1 MKNLILRVSV
11 LLIIL
16 LMVAPGSF
24 AQGWPEVFNPFQILT
39 LNLQLAEQDWDIIRH
54 DITNEIEV
62 PAWFWADGESPI
74 LVSVRRKSSR
84 ALPSETNPIKVGLK
98 IDINE
103 LVDGQKW
110 RDLTKVSLEN
120 GTDSG
125 VVQEGL
131 AWNLH
136 RLASSSY
143 GYQAAFASW
152 VQLRVN
158 GELIGVY
165 VNAEQRDKQML
176 RNRGLWTADETW
188 IFDQDDI
195 GVPEIE
201 EGDGFSPTY
210 NALCYVPFRVASR
223 KGSGVCATPS
233 DAQLANQ
240 LPLLINMPGML
251 TQGAVDAYTDNP
263 DALLSHGK
271 NFQFVDFI
279 DPNNTGKDTRRLY
292 FPWDLDAVFRSTS
305 GNIYASGSGRK
316 VSLSPYQEVILRNPT
331 FRAQYNQIMLDLLN
345 GPLSVANVQAFLTQA
360 EGVISAALA
369 NDPFPTTSGSPAG
382 EFDSLRA
389 WVAAR
394 DVNVRTQLAANGPP
408 SPRP

>member
-1 MKNLILRVSV
+1 MMNSILRVLALAIVV
-11 LLIIL
+11 LIT
-16 LMVAPGSF
+16 AFGAH
-24 AQGWPEVFNPFQILT
+24 AQAWPDVFNPFQILT
-39 LNLQLAEQDWDIIRH
+39 LNLQLSDQDWDTIRH
-54 DITNEIEV
+54 DTTNEIEV
-62 PAWFWADGESPI
+62 PATFWADGESPI

-84 ALPSETNPIKVGLK
+84 ALPSEADPIKVGLK

-120 GTDSG
+120 GADSG

-136 RLASSSY
+136 RLASGSY

-158 GELIGVY
+158 GQLIGVF

-176 RNRGLWTADETW
+176 RNRGLWVDDETW

-210 NALCYVPFRVASR
+210 NALCYVPFRAGGKKS
-223 KGSGVCATPS
+223 SGLCPTPT

-292 FPWDLDAVFRSTS
+292 FPWDLDAVFRSTT

-316 VSLSPYQEVILRNPT
+316 VSASPYQEVILRHPT

-345 GPLSVANVQAFLTQA
+345 GPLSVANVQTFLTQA
-360 EGVISAALA
+360 EVAISSALA
-369 NDPFPTTSGSPAG
+369 NDPFPTTDGTPAD
-382 EFDSLRA
+382 EFNRLRT

-394 DVNVRTQLAANGPP
+394 DVNVRSQLSANGPP
-408 SPRP
+408 DPRP

>member
-1 MKNLILRVSV
+1 MLYSTLRVSM

-16 LMVAPGSF
+16 LIVAPASF

-39 LNLQLAEQDWDIIRH
+39 LNLQLAEQDWDTIRH

-74 LVSVRRKSSR
+74 LISVRRKSSR
-84 ALPSETNPIKVGLK
+84 ALPSEANPIKVGLK
-98 IDINE
+98 LDINE

-120 GTDSG
+120 GADSG

-136 RLASSSY
+136 RLASGSY

-158 GELIGVY
+158 GQLIGVY

-210 NALCYVPFRVASR
+210 DALCYVPFRVAS
-223 KGSGVCATPS
+223 KKDSGVCATPT
-233 DAQLANQ
+233 DVELANQ
-240 LPLLINMPGML
+240 LPLLIDMPGML

-316 VSLSPYQEVILRNPT
+316 VAPSTYQEVILRHPT

-345 GPLSVANVQAFLTQA
+345 GPLAVANVQAFLTQA

-369 NDPFPTTSGSPAG
+369 NDPYPTTGGSPSD
-382 EFDSLRA
+382 EFNSLRA

-394 DVNVRTQLAANGPP
+394 DVNVRSQLAANGPP

>member
-1 MKNLILRVSV
+1 MMNRILRVAA
-11 LLIIL
+11 LLL
-16 LMVAPGSF
+16 VFVFTASGAN
-24 AQGWPEVFNPFQILT
+24 AQVWPDVFNPFQILT
-39 LNLQLAEQDWDIIRH
+39 LNLQLSDQDWDTIRH

-62 PAWFWADGESPI
+62 PAWFWADGETPI

-84 ALPSETNPIKVGLK
+84 ALPSEANPIKIGMKV
-98 IDINE
+98 DINE

-120 GTDSG
+120 GADSG

-136 RLASSSY
+136 RLASGSY
-143 GYQAAFASW
+143 GYEAAYASW
-152 VQLRVN
+152 VQVRIN
-158 GELIGVY
+158 GQLIGVF

-210 NALCYVPFRVASR
+210 DALCYVPFRVGGK
-223 KGSGVCATPS
+223 KGSGTCPTPS

-240 LPLLINMPGML
+240 LPLLINMQGML

-316 VSLSPYQEVILRNPT
+316 DSPAPYQEVILRHPV

-345 GPLSVANVQAFLTQA
+345 GPLSITNVQTFLNQA
-360 EGVISAALA
+360 EAVISSALA
-369 NDPFPTTSGSPAG
+369 NDPFPTTAGSPAD
-382 EFDSLRA
+382 EFAQLRA

-394 DVNVRTQLAANGPP
+394 DVNVRSQLAANGPP
-408 SPRP
+408 NPRP

>member
-1 MKNLILRVSV
+1 MVNSILRVSA
-11 LLIIL
+11 L
-16 LMVAPGSF
+16 LMVVVFTAAGAN
-24 AQGWPEVFNPFQILT
+24 AQAWPDVFNPFQILT
-39 LNLQLAEQDWDIIRH
+39 LNLQLSEQDWDTIRH
-54 DITNEIEV
+54 DTTNEIEV
-62 PAWFWADGESPI
+62 PALFWADGEMPI
-74 LVSVRRKSSR
+74 LVAVRRKSSR
-84 ALPSETNPIKVGLK
+84 ALPSEADPIKVGLK

-110 RDLTKVSLEN
+110 RNLTKVSLEN

-136 RLASSSY
+136 RLASGSY
-143 GYQAAFASW
+143 GYEAAFASW

-158 GELIGVY
+158 GQLIGVF

-210 NALCYVPFRVASR
+210 NALCYVPFRVDGKKS
-223 KGSGVCATPS
+223 SDTCPTPS
-233 DAQLANQ
+233 DAELANQ
-240 LPLLINMPGML
+240 LPLLINMQGML

-279 DPNNTGKDTRRLY
+279 DPNDTGKDTRRLY
-292 FPWDLDAVFRSTS
+292 FPWDLDAVFRSTT

-316 VSLSPYQEVILRNPT
+316 VSPSPYQEVILRNPV

-345 GPLSVANVQAFLTQA
+345 GPLSVSNVQTFLNQA
-360 EGVISAALA
+360 EATISSALE
-369 NDPFPTTSGSPAG
+369 NDPFPTTEGSPAD
-382 EFDSLRA
+382 EFARLRA

-394 DVNVRTQLAANGPP
+394 DVNIRNQLSVNGPP

>member
-1 MKNLILRVSV
+1 MNSILRVSALV
-11 LLIIL
+11 
-16 LMVAPGSF
+16 MVFVFTASGAY
-24 AQGWPEVFNPFQILT
+24 AQAWPEVFNPFQILT
-39 LNLQLAEQDWDIIRH
+39 LNLQLSDQDWDTIRH
-54 DITNEIEV
+54 DTTNEIEV
-62 PAWFWADGESPI
+62 PAWFWADGETPI

-84 ALPSETNPIKVGLK
+84 ALPSEANPIKIGLK

-120 GTDSG
+120 GADSG

-136 RLASSSY
+136 RLASGSY
-143 GYQAAFASW
+143 GYQAAYASW
-152 VQLRVN
+152 IQLRVN
-158 GELIGVY
+158 GQLIGVF

-210 NALCYVPFRVASR
+210 DTLCYVPFRVAGK
-223 KGSGVCATPS
+223 KGTGTCPTPS
-233 DAQLANQ
+233 DVELANQ
-240 LPLLINMPGML
+240 LPLLINMAGML

-292 FPWDLDAVFRSTS
+292 FPWDLDAVFRSTT

-316 VSLSPYQEVILRNPT
+316 VSPSSYQEVILRHPA
-331 FRAQYNQIMLDLLN
+331 FRAQYNQIMIDLLN
-345 GPLSVANVQAFLTQA
+345 GPLSVANVQTFLNQA
-360 EGVISAALA
+360 EAAISSALA
-369 NDPFPTTSGSPAG
+369 NDPFPTTDGSPAN
-382 EFDSLRA
+382 EFDSLRS

-408 SPRP
+408 SARP

>member
-1 MKNLILRVSV
+1 MIHSMLRVSALVMVFV
-11 LLIIL
+11 LT
-16 LMVAPGSF
+16 ASGAN
-24 AQGWPEVFNPFQILT
+24 AQAWPDVFNPFQILT
-39 LNLQLAEQDWDIIRH
+39 LNLQLADQDWDTIRH
-54 DITNEIEV
+54 DTTNEIEV
-62 PAWFWADGESPI
+62 PAWFWADGETPI

-84 ALPSETNPIKVGLK
+84 ALPSEADPIKIGLK
-98 IDINE
+98 IDVNE

-120 GTDSG
+120 GADSG

-136 RLASSSY
+136 RLASGSY
-143 GYQAAFASW
+143 GYQAALASW

-158 GELIGVY
+158 GQLIGVF

-176 RNRGLWTADETW
+176 RNRGLWTEDETW

-210 NALCYVPFRVASR
+210 DLLCYVPFRVAGKKS
-223 KGSGVCATPS
+223 SDVCPTPS
-233 DAQLANQ
+233 DAELANQ
-240 LPLLINMPGML
+240 LPLLINMQGML

-292 FPWDLDAVFRSTS
+292 FPWDLDAVFRSTT

-316 VSLSPYQEVILRNPT
+316 VAPSPYQEVILRHPV
-331 FRAQYNQIMLDLLN
+331 FRAQYNQIMVDLLN
-345 GPLSVANVQAFLTQA
+345 GPLSVANVQTFLNQA
-360 EGVISAALA
+360 EAVISSALA
-369 NDPFPTTSGSPAG
+369 NDPFPTTDGSPAD
-382 EFDSLRA
+382 EFARLRA

-394 DVNVRTQLAANGPP
+394 DVNVRGQLSVNGPP
-408 SPRP
+408 NPRP

>member
-1 MKNLILRVSV
+1 MKSILRVSV
-11 LLIIL
+11 LLMIVLIA
-16 LMVAPGSF
+16 APGAL
-24 AQGWPEVFNPFQILT
+24 AQAWPDVFNPFQILT
-39 LNLQLAEQDWDIIRH
+39 LNLELADSDWDTIRH

-62 PAWFWADGESPI
+62 PALFWADGESPI

-84 ALPSETNPIKVGLK
+84 ALPSEADPIKVGLK

-103 LVDGQKW
+103 LVSGQKW

-136 RLASSSY
+136 RLASGSY
-143 GYQAAFASW
+143 GYQAALASW

-158 GELIGVY
+158 GQLIGVY

-176 RNRGLWTADETW
+176 RNRGLWVDDETW

-210 NALCYVPFRVASR
+210 NTLCYVPFRVAGK
-223 KGSGVCATPS
+223 KGSGICATPS
-233 DAQLANQ
+233 DAVLASQ
-240 LPLLINMPGML
+240 LPLLINMQGML

-279 DPNNTGKDTRRLY
+279 DPNNTGRDTRRLY
-292 FPWDLDAVFRSTS
+292 FPWDLDAVFRSTTGS
-305 GNIYASGSGRK
+305 IYASGSGRK
-316 VSLSPYQEVILRNPT
+316 VSLSPYQNVILQHST

-345 GPLSVANVQAFLTQA
+345 GPLSVSNVQAFLTQA
-360 EGVISAALA
+360 EAVISTALA
-369 NDPFPTTSGSPAG
+369 NDPHPTTDGSPAD
-382 EFDSLRA
+382 EFNRLRA
-389 WVAAR
+389 WIAAR
-394 DVNVRTQLAANGPP
+394 DTNVRSQVAANGPP

>member
-1 MKNLILRVSV
+1 MKKSILRASV
-11 LLIIL
+11 LVMIFL
-16 LMVAPGSF
+16 VAARGAF
-24 AQGWPEVFNPFQILT
+24 AQAWPDVFNPFQMLT
-39 LNLQLAEQDWDIIRH
+39 LNLQVDEQDWDTIRH
-54 DITNEIEV
+54 DTTNEIEV
-62 PAWFWADGESPI
+62 PALFWADGELPI

-84 ALPSETNPIKVGLK
+84 ALPSEANPIKVGLK

-158 GELIGVY
+158 GQLIGVY

-210 NALCYVPFRVASR
+210 DTLCYVPFRVGGK
-223 KGSGVCATPS
+223 KGSDVCPTPS
-233 DAQLANQ
+233 DAELATQ
-240 LPLLINMPGML
+240 LPLLFNMPGML

-305 GNIYASGSGRK
+305 GSIYASGSGRK
-316 VSLSPYQEVILRNPT
+316 LATSPYQEVILRHPG
-331 FRAQYNQIMLDLLN
+331 FRAQYNQIMLDLLT

-360 EGVISAALA
+360 EGVISSALA
-369 NDPFPTTSGSPAG
+369 NDPFPTTDGSAAD
-382 EFDSLRA
+382 EFNRLRE

-394 DVNVRTQLAANGPP
+394 DANVRSQLAANGPP

>member
-1 MKNLILRVSV
+1 MTNSILRVSA
-11 LLIIL
+11 LLL
-16 LMVAPGSF
+16 VF
-24 AQGWPEVFNPFQILT
+24 AFTAADANAQAWPDVFNPFQILT
-39 LNLQLAEQDWDIIRH
+39 LNLQLSDQDWDTIRF
-54 DITNEIEV
+54 DTTNEIEV
-62 PAWFWADGESPI
+62 PASFWADGETPI

-84 ALPSETNPIKVGLK
+84 ALPSEANPIKVGLK

-110 RDLTKVSLEN
+110 RGLTKVSLEN
-120 GTDSG
+120 GVDSG
-125 VVQEGL
+125 VIQEGL

-136 RLASSSY
+136 RLASGSY
-143 GYQAAFASW
+143 GYQAALASW
-152 VQLRVN
+152 VQLRIN

-176 RNRGLWTADETW
+176 RNRGLWTDDETW

-210 NALCYVPFRVASR
+210 DLLCYVPFRVAGKKS
-223 KGSGVCATPS
+223 SGTCPTPT
-233 DAQLANQ
+233 DAELANQ
-240 LPLLINMPGML
+240 LPLLINMQGML

-279 DPNNTGKDTRRLY
+279 DPNNTGRDTRRLY
-292 FPWDLDAVFRSTS
+292 FPWDLDAVFRSTT

-316 VSLSPYQEVILRNPT
+316 VSPTPYQEVILRHPV
-331 FRAQYNQIMLDLLN
+331 FRSHYNQIMTDLLN
-345 GPLSVANVQAFLTQA
+345 GPLSVANVQNFLNQTEA
-360 EGVISAALA
+360 VISTALT
-369 NDPFPTTSGSPAG
+369 NDPFPTTDGSPADAF
-382 EFDSLRA
+382 ERLRV

-394 DVNVRTQLAANGPP
+394 DVNVRSQLSANGPP
-408 SPRP
+408 NPRP

>member
-1 MKNLILRVSV
+1 MNSILRASTLV
-11 LLIIL
+11 LIF
-16 LMVAPGSF
+16 VF
-24 AQGWPEVFNPFQILT
+24 AASGANAQAWPDVFNPFQILT
-39 LNLQLAEQDWDIIRH
+39 LNLQLSDQDWDTIRH
-54 DITNEIEV
+54 DTTNEIEV
-62 PAWFWADGESPI
+62 PAMFWADGETPI
-74 LVSVRRKSSR
+74 RVSVRRKSSR
-84 ALPSETNPIKVGLK
+84 ALPSEADPIKIGLK

-120 GTDSG
+120 GADSG

-136 RLASSSY
+136 RMASGSY

-152 VQLRVN
+152 VQVRIN
-158 GELIGVY
+158 GQLIGVF

-176 RNRGLWTADETW
+176 RNRGLWIDDETW

-210 NALCYVPFRVASR
+210 DALCYVPFQVASKR
-223 KGSGVCATPS
+223 GSGTCSTPS
-233 DAQLANQ
+233 DAVLATQ
-240 LPLLINMPGML
+240 LPLLVNMPGML

-316 VSLSPYQEVILRNPT
+316 VSLSPYQEVILRHPV
-331 FRAQYNQIMLDLLN
+331 FRAQYNQIMLNLLN
-345 GPLSVANVQAFLTQA
+345 GPLSVGNIQSFLNQA
-360 EGVISAALA
+360 EATISPALA
-369 NDPFPTTSGSPAG
+369 NDPFPTTEASPAN
-382 EFDSLRA
+382 EFAQLRA

-394 DVNVRTQLAANGPP
+394 DLNVRAQLSANGPP
-408 SPRP
+408 QPRP

>member
-1 MKNLILRVSV
+1 MMSSNLRVFTLV
-11 LLIIL
+11 LVL
-16 LMVAPGSF
+16 VCAASGAN
-24 AQGWPEVFNPFQILT
+24 AQAWPDVFNPFQILT
-39 LNLQLAEQDWDIIRH
+39 LNLQLADQDWDTIRH
-54 DITNEIEV
+54 DTTNEIEV
-62 PAWFWADGESPI
+62 PAWFWADGETPI

-84 ALPSETNPIKVGLK
+84 ALPSEANPIKIGLK

-120 GTDSG
+120 GADSG
-125 VVQEGL
+125 VLQEGL

-136 RLASSSY
+136 RLASGSY
-143 GYQAAFASW
+143 GYQAAYASW

-158 GELIGVY
+158 GQLIGVF

-176 RNRGLWTADETW
+176 RNRGLWIDDETW

-210 NALCYVPFRVASR
+210 DLLCYVPFRVEGKKS
-223 KGSGVCATPS
+223 SGACPTPT
-233 DAQLANQ
+233 DVELANQ
-240 LPLLINMPGML
+240 LPLLINMQGML

-305 GNIYASGSGRK
+305 GSIYAAGSGRK
-316 VSLSPYQEVILRNPT
+316 MSRSPYQEVILSHPA
-331 FRAQYNQIMLDLLN
+331 FRTQYNQIMIDLLN
-345 GPLSVANVQAFLTQA
+345 GPLSVANVQTFLNQA
-360 EGVISAALA
+360 ESVISTALA
-369 NDPFPTTSGSPAG
+369 NDPFPTTDGSPAD
-382 EFDSLRA
+382 EFARLRA

-394 DVNVRTQLAANGPP
+394 DVNIRNQVSVNGPP
-408 SPRP
+408 NARP

>member
-1 MKNLILRVSV
+1 MRKSILRVSL
-11 LLIIL
+11 LLITLVI
-16 LMVAPGSF
+16 ATPGAL
-24 AQGWPEVFNPFQILT
+24 AQAWPDVFNPFQILT
-39 LNLQLAEQDWDIIRH
+39 VNLQLSDQDWDTIRH
-54 DITNEIEV
+54 DLTNEIEV
-62 PAWFWADGESPI
+62 PATFWADGESPI

-84 ALPSETNPIKVGLK
+84 ALPSEANPIKVGLK

-110 RDLTKVSLEN
+110 RGLTKVSLEN

-125 VVQEGL
+125 VIQEGL

-136 RLASSSY
+136 RLAAGSY
-143 GYQAAFASW
+143 GYDAAFASW

-158 GELIGVY
+158 GQLIGVY

-176 RNRGLWTADETW
+176 RNRGLWVDDETW

-210 NALCYVPFRVASR
+210 NTLCFVPFRTGGK
-223 KGSGVCATPS
+223 KGAGTCATPP
-233 DAQLANQ
+233 DAQLATQ
-240 LPLLINMPGML
+240 LPLLINMSGML

-279 DPNNTGKDTRRLY
+279 DPNNTGRDTRRLY
-292 FPWDLDAVFRSTS
+292 FPWDLDAVFRSTT

-316 VSLSPYQEVILRNPT
+316 VSPSPYQEVILRHPT
-331 FRAQYNQIMLDLLN
+331 LRAQYNQIMLDLLN

-360 EGVISAALA
+360 EGVISSALA
-369 NDPFPTTSGSPAG
+369 NDPFPTTSGSPAD
-382 EFDSLRA
+382 EFNSLRA

-394 DVNVRTQLAANGPP
+394 DANVRAQVAANGAP

>member
-1 MKNLILRVSV
+1 MLKSILRVSV
-11 LLIIL
+11 LLMIVLIA
-16 LMVAPGSF
+16 APGAS
-24 AQGWPEVFNPFQILT
+24 AQPWPDVFNPFQILT
-39 LNLQLAEQDWDIIRH
+39 LNLELAVSDWDTIRR
-54 DITNEIEV
+54 DTTNEIEV
-62 PAWFWADGESPI
+62 PALFWADGESPI

-84 ALPSETNPIKVGLK
+84 ALPSEADPIKVGLK

-136 RLASSSY
+136 RLASGSY
-143 GYQAAFASW
+143 GYQAALASW

-158 GELIGVY
+158 GQLIGVY

-176 RNRGLWTADETW
+176 RNRGLWAEDETW
-188 IFDQDDI
+188 IFDQADI

-210 NALCYVPFRVASR
+210 NALCYVPFRVGGK
-223 KGSGVCATPS
+223 KGSGACATPS
-233 DAQLANQ
+233 DAALASQ
-240 LPLLINMPGML
+240 LPLLINMQGML

-279 DPNNTGKDTRRLY
+279 DPNNTGRDTRRLY
-292 FPWDLDAVFRSTS
+292 FPWDLDAVFRSTT

-316 VSLSPYQEVILRNPT
+316 VALSPYQNVILRHPT
-331 FRAQYNQIMLDLLN
+331 FRAQYNQIMIDLLN
-345 GPLSVANVQAFLTQA
+345 GPLSVSNVQAFLTQA
-360 EGVISAALA
+360 EAVISTALA
-369 NDPFPTTSGSPAG
+369 NDPFPTTDGSPAD
-382 EFDSLRA
+382 EFNRLRA
-389 WVAAR
+389 WIAAR
-394 DVNVRTQLAANGPP
+394 DKSVRSQLAANGPP

>member
-1 MKNLILRVSV
+1 MNSILRVSALV
-11 LLIIL
+11 
-16 LMVAPGSF
+16 MVVAFTAPGAN
-24 AQGWPEVFNPFQILT
+24 AQAWPDVFNPFQILT
-39 LNLQLAEQDWDIIRH
+39 LNLQLSDQDWDTIRH
-54 DITNEIEV
+54 DTTNEIEV
-62 PAWFWADGESPI
+62 PALFWADGETPI

-84 ALPSETNPIKVGLK
+84 ALPSEANPIKIGLK

-120 GTDSG
+120 GADSG

-136 RLASSSY
+136 RLASGSY
-143 GYQAAFASW
+143 GYQAAYASW

-158 GELIGVY
+158 GQVIGVF

-210 NALCYVPFRVASR
+210 DVLCYVPFRVEGKKNSAT
-223 KGSGVCATPS
+223 CPTPS
-233 DAQLANQ
+233 DAELANQ
-240 LPLLINMPGML
+240 LPLLINMQGML

-279 DPNNTGKDTRRLY
+279 DPNNTGKDIRRLY

-316 VSLSPYQEVILRNPT
+316 VSLSPYQEILLRHPV
-331 FRAQYNQIMLDLLN
+331 FRAQYNQIMIDLLN
-345 GPLSVANVQAFLTQA
+345 GPLSVANIQTFLYQA
-360 EGVISAALA
+360 EAVIAPALA
-369 NDPFPTTSGSPAG
+369 NDPFPTTEGSPAD
-382 EFDSLRA
+382 EFARLRA

-394 DVNVRTQLAANGPP
+394 DVNVRSQLSVNGPP
-408 SPRP
+408 NPRP

>member
-1 MKNLILRVSV
+1 MLKSILRVSV
-11 LLIIL
+11 LLMIVLIA
-16 LMVAPGSF
+16 APGAS
-24 AQGWPEVFNPFQILT
+24 AQPWPDVFNPFQILT
-39 LNLQLAEQDWDIIRH
+39 LNLELAVSDWDTIRR
-54 DITNEIEV
+54 DTTNEIEV
-62 PAWFWADGESPI
+62 PALFWADGESPI

-84 ALPSETNPIKVGLK
+84 ALPSEADPIKVGLK

-136 RLASSSY
+136 RLASGSY
-143 GYQAAFASW
+143 GYQAALASW

-158 GELIGVY
+158 GQLIGVY

-176 RNRGLWTADETW
+176 RNRGLWAEDETW
-188 IFDQDDI
+188 IFDQADI

-210 NALCYVPFRVASR
+210 NALCYVPFRVGGK
-223 KGSGVCATPS
+223 KGSGACATPS
-233 DAQLANQ
+233 DAALASQ
-240 LPLLINMPGML
+240 LPLLINMQGML

-279 DPNNTGKDTRRLY
+279 DPNNTGRDTRRLY
-292 FPWDLDAVFRSTS
+292 FPWDLDAVFRTTT

-316 VSLSPYQEVILRNPT
+316 VALSPYQNVILRHPT
-331 FRAQYNQIMLDLLN
+331 FRAQYNQIMIDLLN
-345 GPLSVANVQAFLTQA
+345 GPLSVSNVQAFLTQA
-360 EGVISAALA
+360 EAVISTALA
-369 NDPFPTTSGSPAG
+369 NDPFPTTDGSPAD
-382 EFDSLRA
+382 EFNRLRA
-389 WVAAR
+389 WIAAR
-394 DVNVRTQLAANGPP
+394 DKSVRSQLAANGPP

>member
-1 MKNLILRVSV
+1 MTKSILRVSV
-11 LLIIL
+11 VLMVLLIA
-16 LMVAPGSF
+16 APGIF
-24 AQGWPEVFNPFQILT
+24 AQAWPDVFNPFQILT
-39 LNLQLAEQDWDIIRH
+39 LNLQLAEQDWDTIRH
-54 DITNEIEV
+54 DTTNEIEV
-62 PAWFWADGESPI
+62 PAMFWADGETPI

-84 ALPSETNPIKVGLK
+84 ALPSEADPIKVGLK

-103 LVDGQKW
+103 LVDGQRW
-110 RDLTKVSLEN
+110 RSLTKVSLEN

-125 VVQEGL
+125 VVQEGF

-136 RLASSSY
+136 RLASGSY
-143 GYQAAFASW
+143 GYEAAFASW

-158 GELIGVY
+158 GRLICVY

-176 RNRGLWTADETW
+176 RNRGLWADDETW

-210 NALCYVPFRVASR
+210 DALCYVPFRVSSKR
-223 KGSGVCATPS
+223 DSGTCPTPTDAELAT
-233 DAQLANQ
+233 Q
-240 LPLLINMPGML
+240 LPLLINMQGML

-279 DPNNTGKDTRRLY
+279 DPNNTGRDTRRLY
-292 FPWDLDAVFRSTS
+292 FPWDLDAVFRSTT

-316 VSLSPYQEVILRNPT
+316 ISPSPYQEVILRHPT

-345 GPLSVANVQAFLTQA
+345 GQLSVANVQAFLNQA
-360 EGVISAALA
+360 EAVISTALA
-369 NDPFPTTSGSPAG
+369 NDPFPTTDASPAD
-382 EFDSLRA
+382 EFNSLRA

-394 DVNVRTQLAANGPP
+394 DANVRSQIAANGPP

>member
-1 MKNLILRVSV
+1 MMKITLRVSV
-11 LLIIL
+11 LMIIFLIG
-16 LMVAPGSF
+16 APGTF
-24 AQGWPEVFNPFQILT
+24 GQAWPDVFNPVQILT
-39 LNLQLAEQDWDIIRH
+39 LNLQLAEQDWDTIRH
-54 DITNEIEV
+54 DTTNEIEV

-84 ALPSETNPIKVGLK
+84 ALPSEADPIKVGLK

-136 RLASSSY
+136 RFASSSY
-143 GYQAAFASW
+143 GYEAAFASW

-158 GELIGVY
+158 GRLIGVY

-210 NALCYVPFRVASR
+210 NALCYVPFRVDGKR
-223 KGSGVCATPS
+223 GSGTCATPA
-233 DAQLANQ
+233 DTELATQ
-240 LPLLINMPGML
+240 LPLLINMAGML

-292 FPWDLDAVFRSTS
+292 FPWDLDAVFRSTTGS
-305 GNIYASGSGRK
+305 IYASGSGRK
-316 VSLSPYQEVILRNPT
+316 ISPSPYQQVILRHPT

-345 GPLSVANVQAFLTQA
+345 GPLSVANVQAFLNQVEATIA
-360 EGVISAALA
+360 PALA
-369 NDPFPTTSGSPAG
+369 ADPFPTTSGSPAD
-382 EFDSLRA
+382 EFNHLRA
-389 WVAAR
+389 WIAAR
-394 DVNVRTQLAANGPP
+394 DANVRSQLAANGPP

>member
-1 MKNLILRVSV
+1 MNSILRVPALVMV
-11 LLIIL
+11 LFI
-16 LMVAPGSF
+16 VVPGTY
-24 AQGWPEVFNPFQILT
+24 AQAWPDVFNPFQILT
-39 LNLQLAEQDWDIIRH
+39 LNLELSDQDWDTIRF
-54 DITNEIEV
+54 DTTNEIEV
-62 PAWFWADGESPI
+62 PASFWADGESPI

-84 ALPSETNPIKVGLK
+84 ALPSEANPIKVGLK

-110 RDLTKVSLEN
+110 RGLTKVSLEN

-143 GYQAAFASW
+143 GYEAAFASW

-158 GELIGVY
+158 GQLIGVY

-176 RNRGLWTADETW
+176 RNRGLWVDDETW

-210 NALCYVPFRVASR
+210 NTLCYVPFRVAK
-223 KGSGVCATPS
+223 KGSDTCPTPS
-233 DAQLANQ
+233 DVELATQ
-240 LPLLINMPGML
+240 LPLLLNMQGML

-316 VSLSPYQEVILRNPT
+316 VSPSPYQEVILRHPT
-331 FRAQYNQIMLDLLN
+331 FRAQYNQIMLELLN
-345 GPLSVANVQAFLTQA
+345 GPLSVANVQTFLTQA
-360 EGVISAALA
+360 EAVISTALA
-369 NDPFPTTSGSPAG
+369 NDPFPTTASSPAD
-382 EFDSLRA
+382 EFNQLRT
-389 WVAAR
+389 WVSAR
-394 DVNVRTQLAANGPP
+394 DVNVRSQLSANGPP
-408 SPRP
+408 NARP

>member
-1 MKNLILRVSV
+1 MKSILRLLALVMV
-11 LLIIL
+11 LIII
-16 LMVAPGSF
+16 APGAL
-24 AQGWPEVFNPFQILT
+24 AQTWPDVFNPFQILT
-39 LNLQLAEQDWDIIRH
+39 LNLQLAEQDWDTIRR
-54 DITNEIEV
+54 DTTNEIEV

-74 LVSVRRKSSR
+74 LVLVRRKSSR
-84 ALPSETNPIKVGLK
+84 ALPSEADPIKVGLK
-98 IDINE
+98 IDIND

-110 RDLTKVSLEN
+110 QGLTKVSLEN
-120 GTDSG
+120 GADSG

-136 RLASSSY
+136 RFASSSY

-158 GELIGVY
+158 GQLIGVY

-210 NALCYVPFRVASR
+210 NALCYVPFRVAGKKS
-223 KGSGVCATPS
+223 SDVCPTPN
-233 DAQLANQ
+233 DIELANQ
-240 LPLLINMPGML
+240 LPLLINMNGML

-263 DALLSHGK
+263 DALLTHGK

-305 GNIYASGSGRK
+305 GNIYASGSGHK
-316 VSLSPYQEVILRNPT
+316 VTVSSYQEVILRHPT

-345 GPLSVANVQAFLTQA
+345 GPLSVANVQTFLTQA
-360 EGVISAALA
+360 EAVISTALA
-369 NDPFPTTSGSPAG
+369 NDPYPTTEGSPAD
-382 EFDSLRA
+382 EFNRLRA

-394 DVNVRTQLAANGPP
+394 DVNVRGQLLADGPP
-408 SPRP
+408 APRP

>member
-1 MKNLILRVSV
+1 MMNSILRVSA
-11 LLIIL
+11 LF
-16 LMVAPGSF
+16 MVVVFTASGAN
-24 AQGWPEVFNPFQILT
+24 AQAWPDVFNPFQILT
-39 LNLQLAEQDWDIIRH
+39 LNLQLADQDWDTIRH
-54 DITNEIEV
+54 DTTNEIEV
-62 PAWFWADGESPI
+62 PALFWADGETPI

-84 ALPSETNPIKVGLK
+84 ALPSEANPIKIGLK

-110 RDLTKVSLEN
+110 RNLTKVSLEN
-120 GTDSG
+120 GADSG

-136 RLASSSY
+136 RLASGSY

-152 VQLRVN
+152 VQLRIN
-158 GELIGVY
+158 GQLIGVF

-210 NALCYVPFRVASR
+210 DALCYVPFRVAGK
-223 KGSGVCATPS
+223 KGSATCPTPS
-233 DAQLANQ
+233 DAELANQ

-292 FPWDLDAVFRSTS
+292 FPWDLDAVFRSTT
-305 GNIYASGSGRK
+305 GNIYASGSGRRA
-316 VSLSPYQEVILRNPT
+316 SPSPYQDVILRHPV
-331 FRAQYNQIMLDLLN
+331 FRAQYNQIMIDLLN
-345 GPLSVANVQAFLTQA
+345 GPLSVANVQDFLNQA
-360 EGVISAALA
+360 EAVISPALA
-369 NDPFPTTSGSPAG
+369 NDPFPTTEGSPSD
-382 EFDSLRA
+382 EFGRLRA
-389 WVAAR
+389 WVTAR
-394 DVNVRTQLAANGPP
+394 DANVRSQLSANGPP
-408 SPRP
+408 NPRP

>member
-1 MKNLILRVSV
+1 MTKSILRVSV
-11 LLIIL
+11 VLMVLLIA
-16 LMVAPGSF
+16 APGIF
-24 AQGWPEVFNPFQILT
+24 AQAWPDVFNPFQILT
-39 LNLQLAEQDWDIIRH
+39 LNLQLAEQDWDTIRH
-54 DITNEIEV
+54 DTTNEIEV
-62 PAWFWADGESPI
+62 PAMFWADGETPI

-84 ALPSETNPIKVGLK
+84 ALPSEADPIKVGLK

-103 LVDGQKW
+103 LVDGQRW
-110 RDLTKVSLEN
+110 RSLTKVSLEN

-125 VVQEGL
+125 VVQEGF

-136 RLASSSY
+136 RLASGSY
-143 GYQAAFASW
+143 GYEAAFASW

-158 GELIGVY
+158 GRLIGVY

-176 RNRGLWTADETW
+176 RNRGLWADDETW

-210 NALCYVPFRVASR
+210 DALCYVPFRVSSKR
-223 KGSGVCATPS
+223 DSGTCPTPTDAELAT
-233 DAQLANQ
+233 Q
-240 LPLLINMPGML
+240 LPLLINMQGML

-279 DPNNTGKDTRRLY
+279 DPNNTGRDTRRLY
-292 FPWDLDAVFRSTS
+292 CPWDLDAVFRSTT

-316 VSLSPYQEVILRNPT
+316 ISPSPYQEVILRHPT

-345 GPLSVANVQAFLTQA
+345 GQLSVANVQAFLNQA
-360 EGVISAALA
+360 EAVISTALA
-369 NDPFPTTSGSPAG
+369 NDPFPTTDASPAD
-382 EFDSLRA
+382 EFNSLRA

-394 DVNVRTQLAANGPP
+394 DANVRSQIAANGPP

>member
-1 MKNLILRVSV
+1 M
-11 LLIIL
+11 
-16 LMVAPGSF
+16 
-24 AQGWPEVFNPFQILT
+24 
-39 LNLQLAEQDWDIIRH
+39 
-54 DITNEIEV
+54 
-62 PAWFWADGESPI
+62 ES
-74 LVSVRRKSSR
+74 
-84 ALPSETNPIKVGLK
+84 
-98 IDINE
+98 
-103 LVDGQKW
+103 
-110 RDLTKVSLEN
+110 LTKVSLEN

-158 GELIGVY
+158 GQLIGVF

-176 RNRGLWTADETW
+176 RNRGLWIDDETW

-210 NALCYVPFRVASR
+210 NTLCYVPFRVAAK
-223 KGSGVCATPS
+223 KGGSDTCPTPT
-233 DAQLANQ
+233 DAELANQ
-240 LPLLINMPGML
+240 LPLFINMPGML

-271 NFQFVDFI
+271 NFQFVDFV

-292 FPWDLDAVFRSTS
+292 FPWDLDAVFRSTTGS
-305 GNIYASGSGRK
+305 IYASGSGRK
-316 VSLSPYQEVILRNPT
+316 VAPSTYQEVILRHPT
-331 FRAQYNQIMLDLLN
+331 FRAQYNQIMLDLVN
-345 GPLSVANVQAFLTQA
+345 GPLSVGNVQAFLTQA
-360 EGVISAALA
+360 EAVISSALA
-369 NDPFPTTSGSPAG
+369 NDPFPTTNGSPAD
-382 EFDSLRA
+382 EFNQLRE

-394 DVNVRTQLAANGPP
+394 DANVRSQLAANGPP